1 MPKLIL
7 ASQSP
12 RRKELLQKLQIPFET
27 IASNADEQL
36 TEKLSP
42 EEAVME
48 LATRKA
54 AVIANQYKNEIV
66 IGADTIV
73 VNNGKILGKP
83 KDRKMAKEMLESL
96 SGSQHSVY
104 TGVAIMY
111 EEKPYSFY
119 EKTDVMFWELTSE
132 EIDQYLDSGEPFD
145 KAGSYGIQGLGS
157 LLVKRINGDYFNVV
171 GLPISRLNRFLKE
184 NKFF

>member
-1 MPKLIL
+1 
-7 ASQSP
+7 
-12 RRKELLQKLQIPFET
+12 
-27 IASNADEQL
+27 
-36 TEKLSP
+36 
-42 EEAVME
+42 ME

-54 AVIANQYKNEIV
+54 AVIAKQFDKEII

-73 VNNGKILGKP
+73 VQNGKILGKP
-83 KDRKMAKEMLESL
+83 KDRIIAKEMLESL

-104 TGVAIMY
+104 TGVTIMY
-111 EEKPYSFY
+111 EGKQHSFY
-119 EKTDVMFWELTSE
+119 EKTDVMFWELSSE

-157 LLVKRINGDYFNVV
+157 LLVKKINGDYFNVV

-184 NKFF
+184 KNFF